1 MVHFVGAGSGAADLI
16 TVRGARLLGEADV
29 VIYAGSL
36 VNPALL
42 SYTKPGCE
50 IHNSAKMTLEEVIA
64 VIRAAEAAGKTTV
77 RLHTGDSSIYGAV
90 REQFDELEALGIA
103 YDVCPG
109 VSAFCGAAAALKAE
123 YTLPDVSQTVIITRA
138 AGRTP
143 VPARESIRALAAHRA
158 TMVLFLSTSLTE
170 QLQEDL
176 LAGVYGEAFANMDAL
191 IFVGACG
198 VAVRSIAPFVR
209 DKKTDPAVLCLDERA
224 SFVIPLL
231 SGHIGGA
238 NALAA
243 RLASALGAKA
253 VITTATDVNGK
264 FAVDAWAAQNG
275 CAIEDFALAKRFAA
289 EILEHDLPLCSEFP
303 VCPPLPGGVFAAEEG
318 PFGVYIGCRTESPF
332 GVTLRLIPRKLRVGL
347 GCRRGT
353 EQAAIEAAVRQV
365 FRENRLAL
373 AAISGVSSID
383 LKQDEPGLLAAC
395 RANGWQARFYSAAQL
410 RAVPG
415 SFTGSRF
422 VASVTG
428 VDNVCERAALY
439 GGGRLLVQKQALGGV
454 TVAVAEEPWEVRFG

>member
-1 MVHFVGAGSGAADLI
+1 MKLAVFAYTRAGCRTAGRVCRALP
-16 TVRGARLLGEADV
+16 EAERCC
-29 VIYAGSL
+29 YA
-36 VNPALL
+36 P
-42 SYTKPGCE
+42 P
-50 IHNSAKMTLEEVIA
+50 
-64 VIRAAEAAGKTTV
+64 R
-77 RLHTGDSSIYGAV
+77 
-90 REQFDELEALGIA
+90 LEA
-103 YDVCPG
+103 PG
-109 VSAFCGAAAALKAE
+109 FAAL
-123 YTLPDVSQTVIITRA
+123 D
-138 AGRTP
+138 
-143 VPARESIRALAAHRA
+143 
-158 TMVLFLSTSLTE
+158 
-170 QLQEDL
+170 
-176 LAGVYGEAFANMDAL
+176 AGVYGEAFANMDAL

-243 RLASALGAKA
+243 RLAGALGAKA

-303 VCPPLPGGVFAAEEG
+303 VCPPLPGGVVAAEEG

-353 EQAAIEAAVRQV
+353 EQAAI
-365 FRENRLAL
+365 RLPSGRSSGRTGWRWPPSPASRRS
-373 AAISGVSSID
+373 ISSRTSRGCS
-383 LKQDEPGLLAAC
+383 PP
-395 RANGWQARFYSAAQL
+395 AAQTAGRPGFIL
-410 RAVPG
+410 RRSCAPY
-415 SFTGSRF
+415 
-422 VASVTG
+422 
-428 VDNVCERAALY
+428 RAALRARASSPPSRAWITSVSARRSMAA
-439 GGGRLLVQKQALGGV
+439 GGCWCKNRRWA
-454 TVAVAEEPWEVRFG
+454 A

>member
-1 MVHFVGAGSGAADLI
+1 MKLAVFAYTRAGCRTAGRVCRALP
-16 TVRGARLLGEADV
+16 EAERCC
-29 VIYAGSL
+29 YA
-36 VNPALL
+36 P
-42 SYTKPGCE
+42 P
-50 IHNSAKMTLEEVIA
+50 
-64 VIRAAEAAGKTTV
+64 R
-77 RLHTGDSSIYGAV
+77 
-90 REQFDELEALGIA
+90 LEA
-103 YDVCPG
+103 PG
-109 VSAFCGAAAALKAE
+109 FAAL
-123 YTLPDVSQTVIITRA
+123 D
-138 AGRTP
+138 
-143 VPARESIRALAAHRA
+143 
-158 TMVLFLSTSLTE
+158 
-170 QLQEDL
+170 
-176 LAGVYGEAFANMDAL
+176 AGVYGEAFANMDAL

-243 RLASALGAKA
+243 RLAGALGAKA

-303 VCPPLPGGVFAAEEG
+303 VCPPLPGGVVAAAEG

-383 LKQDEPGLLAAC
+383 LKQDEPGLLAAF

-454 TVAVAEEPWEVRFG
+454 TVAVAEEHWEVRFG

>member
-1 MVHFVGAGSGAADLI
+1 MDLVI
-16 TVRGARLLGEADV
+16 SHVYKDFGRGPVLRDVSLTVRQGETV
-29 VIYAGSL
+29 CLMGPSGL
-36 VNPALL
+36 
-42 SYTKPGCE
+42 
-50 IHNSAKMTLEEVIA
+50 
-64 VIRAAEAAGKTTV
+64 GKTTLLRCVAGLERPESGSVTGVPERLGYVFQEDRLCGVFSAVANV
-77 RLHTGDSSIYGAV
+77 RLATGRALPEAERCCYAPP
-90 REQFDELEALGIA
+90 RLEA
-103 YDVCPG
+103 PG
-109 VSAFCGAAAALKAE
+109 FAAL
-123 YTLPDVSQTVIITRA
+123 D
-138 AGRTP
+138 
-143 VPARESIRALAAHRA
+143 
-158 TMVLFLSTSLTE
+158 
-170 QLQEDL
+170 
-176 LAGVYGEAFANMDAL
+176 AGVYGEAFANMDAL

-243 RLASALGAKA
+243 RLAGALGAAA

-303 VCPPLPGGVFAAEEG
+303 VCPPLPGGVVAAEEG

-353 EQAAIEAAVRQV
+353 EQAAIETAVRQV

-415 SFTGSRF
+415 SFTGSNF

>member
-1 MVHFVGAGSGAADLI
+1 MKLAVFAYTRAGCRTAGRVCRALP
-16 TVRGARLLGEADV
+16 EAERCC
-29 VIYAGSL
+29 YA
-36 VNPALL
+36 P
-42 SYTKPGCE
+42 P
-50 IHNSAKMTLEEVIA
+50 
-64 VIRAAEAAGKTTV
+64 R
-77 RLHTGDSSIYGAV
+77 
-90 REQFDELEALGIA
+90 LEA
-103 YDVCPG
+103 PG
-109 VSAFCGAAAALKAE
+109 FAAL
-123 YTLPDVSQTVIITRA
+123 D
-138 AGRTP
+138 
-143 VPARESIRALAAHRA
+143 
-158 TMVLFLSTSLTE
+158 
-170 QLQEDL
+170 
-176 LAGVYGEAFANMDAL
+176 AGVYGEAFANMDAL

-243 RLASALGAKA
+243 RLAGALGAKA

-303 VCPPLPGGVFAAEEG
+303 VCPPLPGGVVAAAEG

-353 EQAAIEAAVRQV
+353 EQAAISLSSGVLGFDAAGLPGEPAGAGRHLRRLVDRPQAG
-365 FRENRLAL
+365 RAGAARRLPRKRLAGPVL
-373 AAISGVSSID
+373 FRGAA
-383 LKQDEPGLLAAC
+383 
-395 RANGWQARFYSAAQL
+395 AR
-410 RAVPG
+410 R
-415 SFTGSRF
+415 TGQ
-422 VASVTG
+422 
-428 VDNVCERAALY
+428 LY
-439 GGGRLLVQKQALGGV
+439 GLALRRLRHGRG
-454 TVAVAEEPWEVRFG
+454 

>member
-1 MVHFVGAGSGAADLI
+1 MKLAVFAYTRAGCRTAGRVCRALP
-16 TVRGARLLGEADV
+16 EAERCC
-29 VIYAGSL
+29 YA
-36 VNPALL
+36 P
-42 SYTKPGCE
+42 P
-50 IHNSAKMTLEEVIA
+50 
-64 VIRAAEAAGKTTV
+64 R
-77 RLHTGDSSIYGAV
+77 
-90 REQFDELEALGIA
+90 LEA
-103 YDVCPG
+103 PG
-109 VSAFCGAAAALKAE
+109 FAAL
-123 YTLPDVSQTVIITRA
+123 D
-138 AGRTP
+138 
-143 VPARESIRALAAHRA
+143 
-158 TMVLFLSTSLTE
+158 
-170 QLQEDL
+170 
-176 LAGVYGEAFANMDAL
+176 AGVYSEAFANMDAL

-243 RLASALGAKA
+243 RLAGALGAAA

-303 VCPPLPGGVFAAEEG
+303 VCPPLPGGVVAAAEG

-353 EQAAIEAAVRQV
+353 EQAAIETAVRQV
-365 FRENRLAL
+365 FRENQLAL

-395 RANGWQARFYSAAQL
+395 RANGWRARFYSAAQL

-415 SFTGSRF
+415 SFTGSNF

>member
-1 MVHFVGAGSGAADLI
+1 MKLAVFAYTRAGCRTAGRVCRALP
-16 TVRGARLLGEADV
+16 EAERCC
-29 VIYAGSL
+29 YA
-36 VNPALL
+36 P
-42 SYTKPGCE
+42 P
-50 IHNSAKMTLEEVIA
+50 
-64 VIRAAEAAGKTTV
+64 R
-77 RLHTGDSSIYGAV
+77 
-90 REQFDELEALGIA
+90 LEA
-103 YDVCPG
+103 PG
-109 VSAFCGAAAALKAE
+109 FAAL
-123 YTLPDVSQTVIITRA
+123 D
-138 AGRTP
+138 
-143 VPARESIRALAAHRA
+143 
-158 TMVLFLSTSLTE
+158 
-170 QLQEDL
+170 
-176 LAGVYGEAFANMDAL
+176 AGVYGEAFANMDAL

-243 RLASALGAKA
+243 RLAGALGAKA

-303 VCPPLPGGVFAAEEG
+303 VCPPLPGGVVAAEEG

-353 EQAAIEAAVRQV
+353 EQAAIETAVRQV

-410 RAVPG
+410 RAIPG

-428 VDNVCERAALY
+428 VDNVCERAALC

>member
-1 MVHFVGAGSGAADLI
+1 MKLAVFAYTRAGCRTAGRVCRALP
-16 TVRGARLLGEADV
+16 EAERCC
-29 VIYAGSL
+29 YAPS
-36 VNPALL
+36 
-42 SYTKPGCE
+42 
-50 IHNSAKMTLEEVIA
+50 
-64 VIRAAEAAGKTTV
+64 R
-77 RLHTGDSSIYGAV
+77 
-90 REQFDELEALGIA
+90 LEA
-103 YDVCPG
+103 PG
-109 VSAFCGAAAALKAE
+109 FSAL
-123 YTLPDVSQTVIITRA
+123 D
-138 AGRTP
+138 
-143 VPARESIRALAAHRA
+143 
-158 TMVLFLSTSLTE
+158 
-170 QLQEDL
+170 
-176 LAGVYGEAFANMDAL
+176 AGVYGEAFANMDAL

-243 RLASALGAKA
+243 RLAGALGAAA

-303 VCPPLPGGVFAAEEG
+303 VCPPLPGGVVAAAEG

-395 RANGWQARFYSAAQL
+395 RANCWQARFYSAAQL

-439 GGGRLLVQKQALGGV
+439 GAGRRDRRRRRGTLGG
-454 TVAVAEEPWEVRFG
+454 TLWVRYRSWASAPATLKI

>member
-1 MVHFVGAGSGAADLI
+1 MKLAVFAYTRAGCRTAGRVCRALP
-16 TVRGARLLGEADV
+16 EAERCC
-29 VIYAGSL
+29 YA
-36 VNPALL
+36 P
-42 SYTKPGCE
+42 P
-50 IHNSAKMTLEEVIA
+50 
-64 VIRAAEAAGKTTV
+64 R
-77 RLHTGDSSIYGAV
+77 
-90 REQFDELEALGIA
+90 LEA
-103 YDVCPG
+103 PG
-109 VSAFCGAAAALKAE
+109 FAAL
-123 YTLPDVSQTVIITRA
+123 D
-138 AGRTP
+138 
-143 VPARESIRALAAHRA
+143 
-158 TMVLFLSTSLTE
+158 
-170 QLQEDL
+170 
-176 LAGVYGEAFANMDAL
+176 AGVYGEAFANMDAL

-243 RLASALGAKA
+243 RLAGALGAKA

-303 VCPPLPGGVFAAEEG
+303 VCPPLPGGVVAAAEG

-353 EQAAIEAAVRQV
+353 EQAAIETAVRQV

-395 RANGWQARFYSAAQL
+395 R
-410 RAVPG
+410 
-415 SFTGSRF
+415 TGQ
-422 VASVTG
+422 
-428 VDNVCERAALY
+428 LY
-439 GGGRLLVQKQALGGV
+439 GLELRRLRHGRG
-454 TVAVAEEPWEVRFG
+454 

>member
-1 MVHFVGAGSGAADLI
+1 MKLAVFAYTRAGCRTAGRVCRALP
-16 TVRGARLLGEADV
+16 EAERCC
-29 VIYAGSL
+29 YA
-36 VNPALL
+36 P
-42 SYTKPGCE
+42 P
-50 IHNSAKMTLEEVIA
+50 
-64 VIRAAEAAGKTTV
+64 R
-77 RLHTGDSSIYGAV
+77 
-90 REQFDELEALGIA
+90 LEA
-103 YDVCPG
+103 PG
-109 VSAFCGAAAALKAE
+109 FAALD
-123 YTLPDVSQTVIITRA
+123 T
-138 AGRTP
+138 
-143 VPARESIRALAAHRA
+143 
-158 TMVLFLSTSLTE
+158 
-170 QLQEDL
+170 
-176 LAGVYGEAFANMDAL
+176 GVYGEAFANMDAL

-243 RLASALGAKA
+243 RLAGALGAAA

-303 VCPPLPGGVFAAEEG
+303 VCPPLPGGVVAAEEG

>member
-1 MVHFVGAGSGAADLI
+1 
-16 TVRGARLLGEADV
+16 
-29 VIYAGSL
+29 
-36 VNPALL
+36 
-42 SYTKPGCE
+42 
-50 IHNSAKMTLEEVIA
+50 
-64 VIRAAEAAGKTTV
+64 
-77 RLHTGDSSIYGAV
+77 
-90 REQFDELEALGIA
+90 
-103 YDVCPG
+103 
-109 VSAFCGAAAALKAE
+109 
-123 YTLPDVSQTVIITRA
+123 
-138 AGRTP
+138 
-143 VPARESIRALAAHRA
+143 
-158 TMVLFLSTSLTE
+158 
-170 QLQEDL
+170 
-176 LAGVYGEAFANMDAL
+176 MDAL

-243 RLASALGAKA
+243 RLAGALGAKA

-303 VCPPLPGGVFAAEEG
+303 VCPPLPGGVVAAEEG

-410 RAVPG
+410 RAVSG
-415 SFTGSRF
+415 SFTGSNF

-439 GGGRLLVQKQALGGV
+439 GGARLLVQKQALGGV